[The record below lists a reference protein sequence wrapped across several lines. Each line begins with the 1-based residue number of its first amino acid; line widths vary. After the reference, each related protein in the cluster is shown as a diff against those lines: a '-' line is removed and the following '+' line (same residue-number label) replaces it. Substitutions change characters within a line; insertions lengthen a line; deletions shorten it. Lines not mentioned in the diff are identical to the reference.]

1 MKSIKKLTLIA
12 CLVLL
17 GALVGA
23 NGTAQAAESFQLIVN
38 SGNPVASMDA
48 KDVAKLFIKRVS
60 AWDDGV
66 SADPV
71 DQAPDSAVREAFSE
85 TVHGRSVTAVKSYWQ
100 KQIFSG
106 RGVPPPELSSDA
118 AVVDF
123 VKKNRGAI
131 GYVSA
136 GADVSG
142 VKVITLK

>member
-1 MKSIKKLTLIA
+1 MNTIKKFTLTV

-17 GALVGA
+17 GSLLGLSGPA
-23 NGTAQAAESFQLIVN
+23 NAAESFKLIVN
-38 SGNPVASMDA
+38 SGNPVASMDT

-60 AWDDGV
+60 TWDDGT

-142 VKVITLK
+142 VKVITLR